1 MADDEELNCRQA
13 SWLLSV
19 AHERPLSGAEQEAL
33 RQHLRE
39 CLACENFEVQLR
51 FLREASRR
59 FRSGT

>member
-1 MADDEELNCRQA
+1 MADDDELSCRQA

-19 AHERPLSGAEQEAL
+19 AQERPLKPEEGEAL

-39 CLACENFEVQLR
+39 CLMCRNFEDQLR

-59 FRSGT
+59 FSSR